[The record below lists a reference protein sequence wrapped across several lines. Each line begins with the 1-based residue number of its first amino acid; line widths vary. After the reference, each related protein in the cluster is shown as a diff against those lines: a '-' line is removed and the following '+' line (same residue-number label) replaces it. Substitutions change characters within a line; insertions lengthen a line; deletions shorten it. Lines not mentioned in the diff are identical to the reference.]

1 MLGVELGA
9 NTSYIVSSPWNSLAT
24 NRALIPSFLWSRSQR
39 VVTRFLPR
47 TVRMSTVLHTPN
59 SASRSGQQ
67 FSNAFV
73 TVEEVCRV
81 LILSSRYCDSSRCQ
95 TPNVHLRA
103 FASRMPCLCTSSAV
117 GSAAR
122 VVGVDDQIWAFGIDV
137 GTTGTF
143 APITV
148 CG

>member
-9 NTSYIVSSPWNSLAT
+9 NTSYTVSSPWNSFAT

-67 FSNAFV
+67 FSNVFV

-81 LILSSRYCDSSRCQ
+81 IILSSRYCDSSRCQ
-95 TPNVHLRA
+95 TP
-103 FASRMPCLCTSSAV
+103 SICEPSPSECLACARPVPWVRLLAWSVWTTRSVLLESTSA
-117 GSAAR
+117 
-122 VVGVDDQIWAFGIDV
+122 Q
-137 GTTGTF
+137 
-143 APITV
+143 
-148 CG
+148 